1 MNYIFI
7 LLIILAILAV
17 FIFIQRMSQKEKLK
31 RAQELKAKRMLARI
45 EEIWELVDKTATL
58 MDAPDVMD
66 TLFTYY
72 LHQVRQ
78 RDQLTDHNDSTNL
91 ISRVDELKSRLG
103 AIKIA
108 SQLNSDAEINHSKKV
123 FAQVSKILRSAHN
136 IKLINGQACNV
147 MRTHLRRR
155 ILDLEVDAHER
166 MGDAAGERGDPAI
179 ATNHYK
185 YAKKLLIESDLKF
198 EGKNEKVRELT
209 HKTQVLFGNAV
220 ADKLSKGVDA
230 ESSETDEFGLPKDLD
245 VMAGNKKLF

>member
-31 RAQELKAKRMLARI
+31 RAQELRAKRMLGRI
-45 EEIWELVDKTATL
+45 EEIWELTDKTATL
-58 MDAPDVMD
+58 IDAPDILD
-66 TLFTYY
+66 TLFTFY
-72 LHQVRQ
+72 LNLVRE
-78 RDQLTDHNDSTNL
+78 RDQLTDNSDSSNL
-91 ISRVDELKSRLG
+91 ISRVDELKSRLS

-108 SQLNSDAEINHSKKV
+108 NQLNSDAEINHSKKI
-123 FAQVSKILRSAHN
+123 FAQVSKILRSSHN
-136 IKLINGQACNV
+136 KKLINGQACNV

-209 HKTQVLFGNAV
+209 HKTQVLFGNIV
-220 ADKLSKGVDA
+220 ADKLTKGVDD
-230 ESSETDEFGLPKDLD
+230 ENSTTDEFGLPKDLD
-245 VMAGNKKLF
+245 VMAGNKKLY